1 MNADH
6 SRKVALVPEMLFRL
20 LTRDR
25 RRSSTLAVLV
35 QRAWPAAVAAYLV
48 LVAASPLDKPLY
60 GLGRRGVTAA
70 CFGVTAALLFASAV
84 SPRRNLLA
92 AAAFG
97 ATTWSLMG
105 RACAVALDGPDLWT
119 RVIAASVYALLTV
132 AATVV
137 YFVHAAI
144 AVDQQVRA
152 GGGIDD

>member
-60 GLGRRGVTAA
+60 GLGPVWVTAA

-105 RACAVALDGPDLWT
+105 RACAYALDGPDLWT

-144 AVDQQVRA
+144 AVEQQVRA

>member
-1 MNADH
+1 MDTDH

-25 RRSSTLAVLV
+25 RRSGTLAVLV
-35 QRAWPAAVAAYLV
+35 QRAWPAAVAAYLI

-60 GLGRRGVTAA
+60 GLGQVRITAA
-70 CFGVTAALLFASAV
+70 CFYATAALLLASAI

-97 ATTWSLMG
+97 ATSWSMMG
-105 RACAVALDGPDLWT
+105 RACAYALDGPDLWT
-119 RVIAASVYALLTV
+119 RVIAASAYALLTV

-144 AVDQQVRA
+144 AVEQQVRA
-152 GGGIDD
+152 GGGIDS

>member
-20 LTRDR
+20 LTRGR
-25 RRSSTLAVLV
+25 RCSSTLAVLV

-60 GLGRRGVTAA
+60 GLGPVWVTAA

-105 RACAVALDGPDLWT
+105 RACAYALDGPDLWT

-152 GGGIDD
+152 GGAAHD